1 MKILFVALI
10 LSAALPAG
18 AAMAQ
23 TSPSGNAGSLEAGY
37 GGAGRV
43 ASQPFN
49 PTTRD
54 ANGNRL
60 VVNGVIVNGQDGST
74 VTYSQSSAGGPSGAD
89 WLQSGAGSARGDAG
103 ATAIGNLLTVSI
115 TGSGNTVVLN
125 SRQTNNATVNA
136 TVRRP

>member
-1 MKILFVALI
+1 MKILFMALV
-10 LSAALPAG
+10 LSSALPAG

-23 TSPSGNAGSLEAGY
+23 ASPSSNAGSLEAGY
-37 GGAGRV
+37 GGARRV
-43 ASQPFN
+43 ATQPFN

-74 VTYSQSSAGGPSGAD
+74 VTYSQASGGPSGAD
-89 WLQSGAGSARGDAG
+89 WLQSGAGSARGEAG

-115 TGSGNTVVLN
+115 TGSGNIVVLN
-125 SRQTNNATVNA
+125 SRQTNNATVDA
-136 TVRRP
+136 TVGRP